1 MTRPVLGSVIDTQQS
16 VEQPENSL
24 LATDRPGGGDGDQGQ
39 ASQEH
44 WRVLPEETGTKA
56 QCGPP
61 NIEIISEEFI
71 VCFANSQGTQS
82 PLLGAF
88 LPFSGS
94 LWHKDKWLHA
104 RKESIMGRPIIDSFS
119 AWSHLSLCHKEP
131 AKGKKAPSWGLWVP

>member
-61 NIEIISEEFI
+61 DIEIISEEFI
-71 VCFANSQGTQS
+71 VMLRQ
-82 PLLGAF
+82 
-88 LPFSGS
+88 
-94 LWHKDKWLHA
+94 
-104 RKESIMGRPIIDSFS
+104 
-119 AWSHLSLCHKEP
+119 LSYAIKNQL
-131 AKGKKAPSWGLWVP
+131 KAPKAPY